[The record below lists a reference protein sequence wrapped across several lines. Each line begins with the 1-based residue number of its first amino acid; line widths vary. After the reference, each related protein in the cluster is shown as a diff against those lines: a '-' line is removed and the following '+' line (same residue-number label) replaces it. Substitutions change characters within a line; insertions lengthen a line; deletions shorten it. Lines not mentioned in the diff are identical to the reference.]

1 MNCTPESGGKK
12 KIPFEKNSKGIFFV
26 KLTLKKIRMSKIRFS
41 KEEQVILRTL
51 IAVTKVS
58 DKTLIFT
65 QAFKRKAVL
74 LSRQGKT
81 ANLWLVEL
89 VKRTTDSG
97 PVYSEQSIWG
107 DTYCEKGKK
116 CLYNMTLNDTE
127 VICNTCDGIG
137 CTVYVL
143 YK

>member
-41 KEEQVILRTL
+41 KEEQAILRTL

-81 ANLWLVEL
+81 ASQIFKEAGIDIDLFPSKYFHHVIKQWKKSNL
-89 VKRTTDSG
+89 
-97 PVYSEQSIWG
+97 Q
-107 DTYCEKGKK
+107 
-116 CLYNMTLNDTE
+116 
-127 VICNTCDGIG
+127 DGIKKG
-137 CTVYVL
+137 RPPEVGKEL
-143 YK
+143 DEMSI